1 MYLVYHQ
8 NDAILAKLTA
18 HWRAVKGVAHFE
30 INLNLIEL
38 ILRVLTWEPGS
49 SLPIFLKNT
58 RKVYHRANRRPFTE
72 NDNRPT
78 RSNSKSVSFY

>member
-38 ILRVLTWEPGS
+38 ILRVHTSEPGS
-49 SLPIFLKNT
+49 SLPI
-58 RKVYHRANRRPFTE
+58 V
-72 NDNRPT
+72 
-78 RSNSKSVSFY
+78 